1 MKFHHSVVDDSDM
14 FDRVSR
20 SIMFGYGLTTTKS
33 TSVSK
38 GLADHFNVIVIGATC
53 DSAEQRVRNCFK
65 GDVPANVGVFG
76 ADSDMEHTTE
86 LLKKHN
92 FTGHIIFTP
101 EISYLRDYSYV
112 LFAQLVQL
120 IGKHVDRHRSGCEMH
135 LLLPS
140 SEILENLLG
149 AMFEVWKTDNAKRW
163 FFYDEQNKFSREHFA
178 SALKLEKRNRGL
190 GFDGEFDVVLGEGE
204 AMISAPW
211 ILDAGKTFLSYMN
224 PREQFDNT
232 QLHPIRIGEDF
243 LKFDSNTLYDILSDL
258 RTYPGI
264 SLDED
269 KEGPPRD
276 ICVHD
281 SVAWKLFTG
290 SIHPRLPYYNDGP
303 SEDMACAG
311 SGDGKRPKKRV
322 VFMEEISK

>member
-1 MKFHHSVVDDSDM
+1 MKFHHSVIDDSDM
-14 FDRVSR
+14 FDSVSR
-20 SIMFGYGLTTTKS
+20 SVMFGYGLPATKHTATT
-33 TSVSK
+33 K
-38 GLADHFNVIVIGATC
+38 GLADYINVIVIGATC

-65 GDVPANVGVFG
+65 GDMPPNVAVFG
-76 ADSDMEHTTE
+76 ADSDIDHTTE
-86 LLKKHN
+86 ILKKHN

-112 LFAQLVQL
+112 LFAQLVAL
-120 IGKHVDRHRSGCEMH
+120 IGKHVDRHCSGCEMH

-140 SEILENLLG
+140 REILENLLG
-149 AMFEVWKTDNAKRW
+149 AMFEDWKTDQRHRW
-163 FFYDEQNKFSREHFA
+163 FLYEEQCKFSRKEFE

-204 AMISAPW
+204 AKIAAPW
-211 ILDAGKTFLSYMN
+211 ILDAGKTFLSYTN
-224 PREQFDNT
+224 PREEFDRS
-232 QLHPIRIGEDF
+232 QLHPIRLGEDF
-243 LKFDSNTLYDILSDL
+243 LKFDSNTLFDILSDL

-269 KEGPPRD
+269 KAGPPRD
-276 ICVHD
+276 ICLHD

-290 SIHPRLPYYNDGP
+290 AIYQRLPYYNDGC
-303 SEDMACAG
+303 DAGMAC
-311 SGDGKRPKKRV
+311 SGGGGKQPKKRV

>member
-20 SIMFGYGLTTTKS
+20 SIMFGYGLTTTKNANG
-33 TSVSK
+33 SK
-38 GLADHFNVIVIGATC
+38 GLTDHINVIVVGATC

-65 GDVPANVGVFG
+65 GEVPANVGVFG

-86 LLKKHN
+86 FLKNHN

-120 IGKHVDRHRSGCEMH
+120 VGKRVDRHRSGCEMH
-135 LLLPS
+135 ILLPS

-149 AMFEVWKTDNAKRW
+149 AMFEEWKTENRHRW
-163 FFYDEQNKFSREHFA
+163 FFYDERNKFSRKEFE

-204 AMISAPW
+204 SKIAAPW

-224 PREQFDNT
+224 PREEFDRSH
-232 QLHPIRIGEDF
+232 LHPIRLGEDF
-243 LKFDSNTLYDILSDL
+243 LKFDSNTLYNILSDL
-258 RTYPGI
+258 RTHAGVD
-264 SLDED
+264 LEDE
-269 KEGPPRD
+269 KSTPRD

-290 SIHPRLPYYNDGP
+290 SIQRRLPYYNDGADG
-303 SEDMACAG
+303 SECGGVKM
-311 SGDGKRPKKRV
+311 PKKRI

>member
-1 MKFHHSVVDDSDM
+1 MKFHHSVIDDSDM
-14 FDRVSR
+14 FDSVSR
-20 SIMFGYGLTTTKS
+20 SIMFGYGLPTTKHTS
-33 TSVSK
+33 TAK
-38 GLADHFNVIVIGATC
+38 GLADHINVIVIGATC

-65 GDVPANVGVFG
+65 GEVPANVGVFG

-112 LFAQLVQL
+112 LFAQLVRL

-140 SEILENLLG
+140 REILENLLG
-149 AMFEVWKTDNAKRW
+149 AMFEEWKTENSKRW
-163 FFYDEQNKFSREHFA
+163 FFYEESNKFSRKEFD

-190 GFDGEFDVVLGEGE
+190 GFEGEFDVVLGEGE
-204 AMISAPW
+204 AMIAAPW
-211 ILDAGKTFLSYMN
+211 ILDAAKTFLSYTN
-224 PREQFDNT
+224 PREQFDST
-232 QLHPIRIGEDF
+232 QLHPIRIGDDF
-243 LKFDSNTLYDILSDL
+243 CKFDSSTIFDILSDL
-258 RTYPGI
+258 RTYPGV

-276 ICVHD
+276 ICVHN

-290 SIHPRLPYYNDGP
+290 SIYPRLPYYDDGHDM
-303 SEDMACAG
+303 DMACAG
-311 SGDGKRPKKRV
+311 GGGKPQKKRV